1 MTLTPPP
8 LQRLASILPM
18 PPELDDEIITVIPH
32 RGLLMQLTCMP
43 DQDGATPEDD
53 GAALN
58 LTPEQVSAWHLGE
71 WYFYSVLVKIVDPA
85 DEEEWVE
92 FDGNYCSFAMGCVPS
107 FLDATDMIYAAFDNV
122 ADQFAAQN
130 LEPSSHDVAHVP
142 FQ

>member
-1 MTLTPPP
+1 
-8 LQRLASILPM
+8 M
-18 PPELDDEIITVIPH
+18 PAELDDETITVIPH
-32 RGLLMQLTCMP
+32 RGLPMQLTCMP

-53 GAALN
+53 GAALH

-107 FLDATDMIYAAFDNV
+107 FVDASDVIYAAFDNV

-130 LEPSSHDVAHVP
+130 LEPSSHDVAPVSFP
-142 FQ
+142 